1 MDLNSWENSKT
12 YFNAGGN
19 QTFIRDN
26 TKPIVLPSEPTEI
39 PQPEIKVVMNG
50 EPSLEFLKEEVPV
63 GETIIKKSKKK

>member
-26 TKPIVLPSEPTEI
+26 TKPIVLSSEPTEI